1 MKYKVG
7 DKVRYDG
14 GDWWFYG
21 TVSAVFEH
29 SISPCYRLSVER
41 MEKKRCKF
49 SITQFEFELE
59 PYHEVVESGKDK
71 RKWNDTEIE
80 LLKKYQDIF
89 DDEDL
94 SRLLKRSPQAIG
106 EKRQLIK
113 PEHEPETKLLTDIS
127 RNANIKLQ
135 IPPNA
140 EESKPEPGKKQR
152 RKRKQ
157 EPETETGKVEVSDD
171 AQKSKISEAWNKNLE
186 LYQKGE
192 KNGSIYNWVSINRKL
207 YQSGELPE
215 EKLEK
220 LNEIAFPFVSD
231 RKKTVKVE
239 KTQKPKKERQ
249 KRKRGEAWDMNLEM
263 YRNGEKSNT
272 ISSWMAQN
280 RKEYKTGTLQERK
293 LDKLMEINFPFET
306 IPHKK
311 NDNWHQRL
319 EEWKKGERRSTLV
332 QQWRQRSV
340 KKYLEGKL
348 EIDKVAKLKEVGI
361 LS

>member
-1 MKYKVG
+1 M
-7 DKVRYDG
+7 
-14 GDWWFYG
+14 
-21 TVSAVFEH
+21 
-29 SISPCYRLSVER
+29 
-41 MEKKRCKF
+41 
-49 SITQFEFELE
+49 
-59 PYHEVVESGKDK
+59 
-71 RKWNDTEIE
+71 
-80 LLKKYQDIF
+80 
-89 DDEDL
+89 
-94 SRLLKRSPQAIG
+94 
-106 EKRQLIK
+106 
-113 PEHEPETKLLTDIS
+113 
-127 RNANIKLQ
+127 
-135 IPPNA
+135 
-140 EESKPEPGKKQR
+140 
-152 RKRKQ
+152 
-157 EPETETGKVEVSDD
+157 
-171 AQKSKISEAWNKNLE
+171 
-186 LYQKGE
+186 
-192 KNGSIYNWVSINRKL
+192 

-249 KRKRGEAWDMNLEM
+249 KRKRDEAWDMNLEM